1 MYVHVSVITR
11 YSNTVTFALNYFR
24 INAERRL
31 NGLASVEHWRN
42 LARTG
47 KVLNKYQTEVEV
59 KLGRDTGI
67 FYGKERTYEI
77 ETSGTVSRKIS
88 RASLSYQ
95 AFSPPSKPRGCAW
108 KTHFFLFLIL
118 PTLRDH
124 NTRGEESFR
133 FLIRFLMTRDLEL
146 IDRSSTSGTKY
157 LRNFVVFVIL
167 KFSKNSTQKLFEKLD
182 FHSYFSLSLSLF
194 KRQ

>member
-95 AFSPPSKPRGCAW
+95 AFSPSKPRGCAW
-108 KTHFFLFLIL
+108 KTFFSFL
-118 PTLRDH
+118 
-124 NTRGEESFR
+124 
-133 FLIRFLMTRDLEL
+133 
-146 IDRSSTSGTKY
+146 
-157 LRNFVVFVIL
+157 
-167 KFSKNSTQKLFEKLD
+167 NSTNSTRLQYERRRKLPILD
-182 FHSYFSLSLSLF
+182 SSLNNSRSGINRSNF
-194 KRQ
+194 NKWN